1 MNEIKTLGI
10 VGGNLLAN
18 MICIEAKKRCIKTIL
33 LEPELNNIAGE
44 ACDTHITTHITEET
58 IKRLALKTDAI
69 ILCTGTP
76 PTLSSHFIKEHQLY
90 PSEDGIQLISNRVHQ
105 LTAAELCEVP
115 TPKYYHQNNK
125 LAFFKEMEHIEL
137 PFRLYQIY
145 ENRYDVLDV
154 YTKDDLEN
162 FLFEID
168 ESAIEWLIEEINEY
182 DRFLSIT
189 ALKAGDKVVTYPVQE
204 EVLNDVAVKYIY
216 MPADVSK
223 AMHTKLARYAK
234 KILKDNVTE
243 GLFTF
248 KFGVKRN
255 RQVELM
261 HINPGITVG
270 DIATNH
276 YTDLSV
282 YEQLL
287 NLIQGLP
294 IKDGELI
301 KPSTTTVIKEEDT
314 KHVPRFPYHH
324 YHLDRYNTMPVSLY
338 VEQSVVQE
346 EKKEE
351 V

>member
-1 MNEIKTLGI
+1 MNQIETLGL

-18 MICIEAKKRCIKTIL
+18 MICIEAKKRCIKTVL

-44 ACDTHITTHITEET
+44 TCDTHITAPITEDT

-69 ILCTGTP
+69 ILCTGNP
-76 PTLSSHFIKEHQLY
+76 PVLSSKFMKEHVIY
-90 PSEDGIQLISNRVHQ
+90 PSGDGLQLIGNRVHQ

-125 LAFFKEMEHIEL
+125 LTFFKQMEQIEL

-168 ESAIEWLIEEINEY
+168 ESAIEWLIEKINDY

-189 ALKAGDKVVTYPVQE
+189 ALKAGDKVCTYPVQE
-204 EVLNDVAVKYIY
+204 EVLNDEAVKYIY

-223 AMHTKLARYAK
+223 AMHTKLSRYAK
-234 KILKDNVTE
+234 KILKDSETE

-261 HINPGITVG
+261 YINPGITVG

-282 YEQLL
+282 YEQFL

-294 IKDGELI
+294 IKDGEVI
-301 KPSTTTVIKEEDT
+301 KPSTTIVIKEEDT
-314 KHVPRFPYHH
+314 KNIPKFPYHH
-324 YHLDRYNTMPVSLY
+324 YHLDRYNKLPVSLY
-338 VEQSVVQE
+338 ISESVIKE
-346 EKKEE
+346 EKKED
-351 V
+351 